1 MLLPLTR
8 RFPETLFIVR
18 PHDSLESR
26 DSQYICLVDSK
37 TAGVFTVDCWYY
49 NRSTIAPVH
58 RLEVTIHHCYLVQV
72 LHLEMLYVFYEGL
85 ELAFPFL
92 LVQLSFRSRLYA
104 VDGGIKVSLL

>member
-37 TAGVFTVDCWYY
+37 TAGVFTVDCWYH

-92 LVQLSFRSRLYA
+92 LAEWSFRSRPYA